1 MNAIVTGASRGIGKA
16 IAEKLASLG
25 YDLFLNARDSDRLN
39 KATEELRKKF
49 PSIRIQS
56 LALDISIKE
65 NAIRFGKCC
74 LESAIPDVLV
84 NNAGAYTPGH
94 LIDEEDGKMEQ
105 MMNVNF
111 YSAYHLTRSIIAP
124 MIKSG
129 KGHIFNIC
137 SIASL
142 DAYAGGASYSVS
154 KYALYGFSKNL
165 RHELQDNGIGVTAIH
180 PGAVMTDTW
189 GDFDNSKGRIML
201 PDDIAAA
208 VAACLSL
215 SPQAVMEDIVIRPQR
230 GDL

>member
-16 IAEKLASLG
+16 IADKLAYLG
-25 YDLFLNARDSDRLN
+25 YDLFLNARDSDRLLS
-39 KATEELRKKF
+39 ATEELKKKY

-65 NAIRFGKCC
+65 NAIHFGNWC
-74 LESAIPDVLV
+74 LESAIPNVLV
-84 NNAGAYTPGH
+84 NNAGAYAPGH

-111 YSAYHLTRSIIAP
+111 YSAYHLTRSLIAP
-124 MIKSG
+124 MIKFG

-165 RHELQDNGIGVTAIH
+165 RHELKDKGIGVTAIH
-180 PGAVMTDTW
+180 PGAVLTDSW
-189 GDFDNSKGRIML
+189 GDFDNSKGRIMV